1 MKSAAVEAFA
11 QVLAT
16 MAAELAA
23 DLLEERLRAP
33 STPRYADAKC
43 NPLGSAR
50 AFREAAA
57 AGAFKT
63 FRRGKQTAALWAD
76 VEAWMVAQ
84 PPPAPRTKP
93 LVDGDL
99 SLRDELAL
107 AAKPATRK
115 RRAST

>member
-1 MKSAAVEAFA
+1 MNAAAVEAFA

-16 MAAELAA
+16 MAAEIAA
-23 DLLEERLRAP
+23 DLLEKRMKAP
-33 STPRYADAKC
+33 SAPRYATPKE

-84 PPPAPRTKP
+84 PPPAPRAKP
-93 LVDGDL
+93 QASGDL

-107 AAKPATRK
+107 AARATTRK
-115 RRAST
+115 KRSPT

>member
-1 MKSAAVEAFA
+1 MNSAAVEAFA
-11 QVLAT
+11 RAVAT

-23 DLLEERLRAP
+23 DLLTDRLKVSPA
-33 STPRYADAKC
+33 PRYATARE

-63 FRRGKQTAALWAD
+63 FRRGKQAAALWED
-76 VEAWMVAQ
+76 VEAWMVSQ

-93 LVDGDL
+93 QADGDL
-99 SLRDELAL
+99 SLRDELAI
-107 AAKPATRK
+107 AAKPSTRK
-115 RRAST
+115 RRVST

>member
-1 MKSAAVEAFA
+1 MNSAAVETFA
-11 QVLAT
+11 RALAT
-16 MAAELAA
+16 MAAEIAA
-23 DLLEERLRAP
+23 DLLEQRMRAP
-33 STPRYADAKC
+33 NAPRYATPKE

-76 VEAWMVAQ
+76 VEAWMMSR
-84 PPPAPRTKP
+84 PPPAPRAKP
-93 LVDGDL
+93 QASGDL

-107 AAKPATRK
+107 AARPPARK
-115 RRAST
+115 KRSPT